1 MSALGQ
7 KQTCAPKRHVC
18 SYPNS
23 GHSIYAFM
31 STRPKLHRL
40 AIEFGAVPDISD
52 FD

>member
-1 MSALGQ
+1 MCSA
-7 KQTCAPKRHVC
+7 KRHVRFT
-18 SYPNS
+18 PNS